1 MIVKGIVKS
10 GQIVIPN
17 YWNLKDGEVLIEVK
31 LFKLGKNLE
40 ENELKETA
48 EALIEHYEKE
58 KRKEV
63 PIDSEKVKKAAEK
76 IGLKGIS
83 LEDLLNENF

>member
-17 YWNLKDGEVLIEVK
+17 YWNLKDGEVLIEVN
-31 LFKLGKNLE
+31 LPETGKIWE
-40 ENELKETA
+40 KNELKETA
-48 EALIEHYEKE
+48 EALIEHYEEE

-63 PIDSEKVKKAAEK
+63 PIDSEKVKKAAER
-76 IGLKGIS
+76 IGLKGVS